1 MTIDELIA
9 LRKREARRV
18 AESAPSSP
26 EWDAAVAAVDDLD
39 EQLRS
44 RAGEESDATTS
55 RLRCP
60 DDRIRDADI

>member
-1 MTIDELIA
+1 MTIDELLA
-9 LRKREARRV
+9 LRLRAARRV

-44 RAGEESDATTS
+44 RAGEGNDAATP
-55 RLRCP
+55 RLRSTDGRFCR
-60 DDRIRDADI
+60 DDV